1 MLPFTTRDHKLDKH
15 KRWRVVE
22 ALRDMF
28 WRRYTNKY
36 VPSLNVS
43 RKWNQE
49 RRNFQVTDLVL
60 LKHDIQYRY
69 LWSLARVIH
78 ANKGKY

>member
-1 MLPFTTRDHKLDKH
+1 
-15 KRWRVVE
+15 
-22 ALRDMF
+22 MF
-28 WRRYTNKY
+28 WRRYTSEY
-36 VPSLNVS
+36 VPLLNVS
-43 RKWNQE
+43 IKWNQE

-60 LKHDIQYRY
+60 LKRDIQYRY